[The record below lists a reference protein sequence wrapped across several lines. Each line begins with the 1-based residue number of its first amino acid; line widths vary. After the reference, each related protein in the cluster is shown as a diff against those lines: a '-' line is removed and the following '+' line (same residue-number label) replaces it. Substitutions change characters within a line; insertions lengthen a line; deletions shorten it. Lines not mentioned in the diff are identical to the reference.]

1 MEPVV
6 RKMSAEDREDKP
18 GCRAGGGGL
27 AEREVTRELGEMWRE
42 GSGV

>member
-27 AEREVTRELGEMWRE
+27 QSEK
-42 GSGV
+42 